1 MEYVPWNDGVRE
13 VFEMPHIPDKLD
25 PALWHRYFA
34 IECNNRAWD
43 LSVSVRSAADD
54 AEMLNAAHAS
64 AFHWQIAG
72 NELNHMRAKML
83 LAEVHAWVG
92 LGKSA
97 LEYANDVRR
106 YFLNRETP
114 DWEIAFTH
122 VVHAHAAY
130 AAGDAALH
138 RSAYEES
145 ARAIAAVKDEEER
158 AIVEKSFA
166 QVPCP

>member
-1 MEYVPWNDGVRE
+1 
-13 VFEMPHIPDKLD
+13 MPHVPTGTD

-43 LSVSVRSAADD
+43 LSVSARSTADD
-54 AEMLNAAHAS
+54 DEMLNAAHAS

-83 LAEVHAWVG
+83 LAEVHASVG

-106 YFLNRETP
+106 YFLSRETP

-138 RSAYEES
+138 RNAYAES
-145 ARAIAAVKDEEER
+145 VRAIAAIKDEGER
-158 AIVEKSFA
+158 ASVEKSFA
-166 QVPCP
+166 HVPRP

>member
-1 MEYVPWNDGVRE
+1 
-13 VFEMPHIPDKLD
+13 MPHVPDKPD

-43 LSVSVRSAADD
+43 LSVAARSAAEDE
-54 AEMLNAAHAS
+54 EMLNAAHAA

-83 LAEVHAWVG
+83 LAEVHASLG
-92 LGKSA
+92 LGKLA
-97 LEYANDVRR
+97 LVYASEVCR
-106 YFLNRETP
+106 YFLSREMP

-122 VVHAHAAY
+122 VVRAHAAH

-145 ARAIAAVKDEEER
+145 VRAIAAIKDQAER
-158 AIVEKSFA
+158 VIVEKSFA
-166 QVPCP
+166 LVPRP